1 MVALLGWYAC
11 FIIMAAEMRLGINLP
26 MGDLT
31 RFWPRTDV
39 EITAAGRD
47 HHD

>member
-1 MVALLGWYAC
+1 
-11 FIIMAAEMRLGINLP
+11 MAAEMRLPISLP
-26 MGDLT
+26 MGDLS

-47 HHD
+47 HND